1 MSEERLND
9 ELTAIEAALG
19 NLTPVA
25 SSVQRDRVMF
35 LAGRAMAGRATP
47 PCRRRWAAWLWPCAT
62 SASLLAAAV
71 FGVLWSTSNRSTIVE
86 RVVYVQAAR
95 SSAPLQAS
103 AAKPSSSSFAKWQL
117 APATRKKATDAV
129 PQRGAT
135 PSQRVPRN
143 SDSGNRSHTTE
154 SVT

>member
-1 MSEERLND
+1 MSKERLND

-19 NLTPVA
+19 SLTPVP

-35 LAGRAMAGRATP
+35 LAGRAAADRATP
-47 PCRRRWAAWLWPCAT
+47 PRRRRWAAWLWPCVT
-62 SASLLAAAV
+62 SASLLAAVV
-71 FGVLWSTSNRSTIVE
+71 FGGLWSTIDKPTIVE
-86 RVVYVQAAR
+86 RVVYVPAAR

-117 APATRKKATDAV
+117 APVTRKKATHTL
-129 PQRGAT
+129 PQRGTT
-135 PSQRVPRN
+135 PTQRMPRN
-143 SDSGNRSHTTE
+143 SDSRNRSHTTE